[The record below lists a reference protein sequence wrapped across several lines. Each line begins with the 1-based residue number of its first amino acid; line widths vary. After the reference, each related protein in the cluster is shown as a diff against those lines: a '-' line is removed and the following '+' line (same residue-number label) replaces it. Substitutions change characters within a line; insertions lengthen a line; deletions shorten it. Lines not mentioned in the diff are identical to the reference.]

1 LGDQALPLSPRRE
14 ARIAGAWYAVMA
26 VLTAFGI
33 LFVDARLY
41 VPGDAAATAA
51 RIMADQWTYRL
62 GIASALAGQVIQ
74 VIVGLAFYRLF
85 KSVDKRQARTM
96 IALVIAM
103 VPVAF
108 FNMLA
113 KFAPLILLGDPG
125 YLKAFQPDQLRAL
138 AMLFIDLQRY
148 GTLIVEVFWGL
159 WLLPLG
165 LLVYKSGLF
174 PRVLGILLVVN
185 CAAYLVDF
193 LLAVLWPGVRVSAAP
208 ILNPLCAVGE
218 IPFLLW
224 LLIRGSRSSRR
235 DARAASPVAPAGP

>member
-1 LGDQALPLSPRRE
+1 MSDQDLVMSPRRE
-14 ARIAGAWYAVMA
+14 ARIAGMWYAVLA
-26 VLTAFGI
+26 VLSMFGI

-51 RIMADQWTYRL
+51 RILADQWLYRL
-62 GIASALAGQVIQ
+62 GIASTLVSQVAQ

-85 KSVDKRQARTM
+85 KSVDKGLARTM
-96 IALVIAM
+96 LALVIAM

-108 FNMLA
+108 LNMLN
-113 KFAPLILLGDPG
+113 KFAPLILLGDPA
-125 YLKAFQPDQLRAL
+125 YLKAFEPAQLQAL
-138 AMLFIDLQRY
+138 GMIFIELERY
-148 GTLIVEVFWGL
+148 GMLIVEVFWGL

-193 LLAVLWPGVRVSAAP
+193 LLAVIWPGARAGAAP
-208 ILNPLCAVGE
+208 VVNALSAVGE

-224 LLIRGSRSSRR
+224 LLIRGSRNTL
-235 DARAASPVAPAGP
+235 AE